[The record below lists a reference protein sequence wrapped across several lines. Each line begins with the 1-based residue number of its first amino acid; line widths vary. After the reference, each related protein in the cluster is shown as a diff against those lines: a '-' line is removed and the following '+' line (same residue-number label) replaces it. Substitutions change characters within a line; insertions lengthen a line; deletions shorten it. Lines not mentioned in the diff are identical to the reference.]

1 MERIRQFLYEN
12 NKTSPVLVPRVLKD
26 MVSRYVCPTT
36 FITCFASLVAYI
48 RLRREY

>member
-1 MERIRQFLYEN
+1 MERIRQFLYKN

-36 FITCFASLVAYI
+36 FITCFDPLVACI
-48 RLRREY
+48 RFNREY